1 MRAFYADKVGR
12 RPAQA
17 SDIRFRAE
25 RRPGRP
31 SA

>member
-12 RPAQA
+12 RPEQA
-17 SDIRFRAE
+17 SDIRFRAP
-25 RRPGRP
+25 PGRP